1 MRGRRIASGPRPD
14 AIYASSMSE
23 RGSEQPL
30 NAPADA
36 LALILRLTLA
46 PAVAAFMEDE
56 HPALP
61 NVDARRLVRRDV
73 AENREENARHPA
85 MRDHDAVPAKVV
97 QKRADARGEDRVALA
112 AGRHEAPFVGFAGAG
127 ALGITVA
134 DLLPGQAFPVAEGEL
149 LEPCIEPIAGRRQA
163 EGRAYALHRLSR
175 TPERARDIVETPVMR
190 DKRAQPRRGFLGLHA
205 SEVVER

>member
-1 MRGRRIASGPRPD
+1 MAGRRTPSGRRTD

-23 RGSEQPL
+23 RGTEQPL

-61 NVDARRLVRRDV
+61 NVDPRRLVRRDV
-73 AENREENARHPA
+73 AANCEENARHPA

-97 QKRADARGEDRVALA
+97 QKRAEALAEGRVALA
-112 AGRHEAPFVGFAGAG
+112 AGRREAPLVGFAGAG
-127 ALGITVA
+127 ALGIAVA
-134 DLLPGQAFPVAEGEL
+134 DLLRGQAFLVAEGEL
-149 LEPCIEPIAGRRQA
+149 LELCIEPIAGRRQA
-163 EGRAYALHRLSR
+163 EGRA
-175 TPERARDIVETPVMR
+175 
-190 DKRAQPRRGFLGLHA
+190 
-205 SEVVER
+205 

>member
-1 MRGRRIASGPRPD
+1 MAGRRIASGRRPD

-23 RGSEQPL
+23 RGTEQPL

-61 NVDARRLVRRDV
+61 NVDPRRLVRRDV
-73 AENREENARHPA
+73 AANREENARHPA

-97 QKRADARGEDRVALA
+97 QKRAEALAEGRVALA
-112 AGRHEAPFVGFAGAG
+112 AGRREAPLVGFAGAAAPGLAGGG
-127 ALGITVA
+127 ACGMAVPA
-134 DLLPGQAFPVAEGEL
+134 LLPGQPFPVAEGDL
-149 LEPCIEPIAGRRQA
+149 LEPGIEPIAGRRRA
-163 EGRAYALHRLSR
+163 EGRA
-175 TPERARDIVETPVMR
+175 
-190 DKRAQPRRGFLGLHA
+190 
-205 SEVVER
+205 